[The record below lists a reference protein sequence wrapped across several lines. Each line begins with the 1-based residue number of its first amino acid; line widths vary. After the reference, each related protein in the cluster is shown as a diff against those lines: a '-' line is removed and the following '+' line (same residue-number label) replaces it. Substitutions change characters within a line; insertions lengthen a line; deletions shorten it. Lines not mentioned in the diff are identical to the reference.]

1 MIMPEQY
8 NTDQKLKKHQLNI
21 LIAEPE
27 EDIQILYKSFLT
39 DWSAAVVDTGEK
51 CLDFVSRT
59 DRAFDMVIIDSHIKG
74 LDVIETIRR
83 IRRIAPDQHIVITS
97 TNLDQFERKIET
109 AGIEKDE
116 RRVGLTDFVQKPFSF
131 TQILSIL
138 RSRVPRVSKVG
149 LTDHVLAIYE
159 DANEE
164 LLEAIAFLKR
174 SIQNNEVELL
184 LTRKNDEH
192 DIETLKA
199 KIRARGIINV
209 DQLISDGS
217 IIIMSN
223 EDWYIPYQQAD
234 KHRIIRRWNELV
246 DHCKSAGKNGLRAF
260 CMMDC
265 FFEHNFSEEVVD
277 YEHTL
282 PVRFT
287 MPFVTV
293 CAYRKEDIDRLSEDQ
308 KRRLVVCHSHVWTSD
323 KSHLAVDR

>member
-1 MIMPEQY
+1 MPQQY
-8 NTDQKLKKHQLNI
+8 NTDKKSKKHRLSI

-27 EDIQILYKSFLT
+27 EDIQIFYKSFLT
-39 DWSAAVVDTGEK
+39 DWQATVVDTGEK
-51 CLDFVSRT
+51 CLDFMSRT
-59 DRAFDMVIIDSHIKG
+59 DRAFDMVIIGSHIKG
-74 LDVIETIRR
+74 IDVIETIRR

-97 TNLDQFERKIET
+97 TNLNQLGRKIEA

-116 RRVGLTDFVQKPFSF
+116 RRIGLIDLVQKPFSF
-131 TQILSIL
+131 TQILSLI
-138 RSRVPRVSKVG
+138 RSRVPRVNKIG
-149 LTDHVLAIYE
+149 LADHVLAIYE
-159 DANEE
+159 DADEE

-174 SIQNNEVELL
+174 SIQNNEVGLL
-184 LTRKNDEH
+184 LTRKNNEH
-192 DIETLKA
+192 DIEALKS

-217 IIIMSN
+217 IIIMHN
-223 EDWYIPYQQAD
+223 EDWYIPDQQAD
-234 KHRIIRRWNELV
+234 KHRIIRQWNELV

-260 CMMDC
+260 CRMDC

-287 MPFVTV
+287 MPFVPV

-308 KRRLVVCHSHVWTSD
+308 KRRLIVCHSHVWTSD
-323 KSHLAVDR
+323 KIPSCC